1 MIDRRAMLKALASA
15 PMAAGFV
22 WTGAEA
28 AEAHLHLQAAK
39 VAAKAGAPFKPKF
52 FSVHEYQTV
61 RVLTDLILPHD
72 ERSGSA
78 TEAGVPEF
86 MDFMM
91 RDQPGRQT
99 AMRGGLA
106 WLDLE
111 CEKRFDAT
119 FVSCTEIQRAAVLD
133 DIAWPA
139 KAPNVLSQGASFFTS
154 FRDLTATGFWTSKMG
169 IEDLQ
174 YRGNAFVAEWTG
186 CPPEAMG
193 KLGVSDS
200 AE

>member
-1 MIDRRAMLKALASA
+1 MNRRAMLRLIASA
-15 PMAAGFV
+15 PMAAGFA

-28 AEAHLHLQAAK
+28 AEAHRHLQAAK
-39 VAAKAGAPFKPKF
+39 AAAKAGAPFKPEF
-52 FSVHEYQTV
+52 FTTQEYQTV
-61 RVLTDLILPHD
+61 QLLTDLILPRD

-78 TEAGVPEF
+78 TAAGVPEF

-111 CEKRFDAT
+111 CQEQFNAT
-119 FVSCTEIQRAAVLD
+119 FVNCSGTQRTAILD
-133 DIAWPA
+133 RIAWPA
-139 KAPNVLSQGASFFTS
+139 KALSGSSQGVAFFTS

-174 YRGNAFVAEWTG
+174 YRGNTFVAEWTG
-186 CPPEAMG
+186 CPTEAMER
-193 KLGVSDS
+193 LGVSHPAD
-200 AE
+200 